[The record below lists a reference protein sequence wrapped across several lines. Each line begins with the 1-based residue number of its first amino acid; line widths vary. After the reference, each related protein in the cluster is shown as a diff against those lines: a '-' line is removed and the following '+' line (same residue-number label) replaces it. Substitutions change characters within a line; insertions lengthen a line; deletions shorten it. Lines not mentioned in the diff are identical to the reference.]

1 MTFAQTNASGMQRDS
16 CANPEETVAAA
27 ADAPVDTARIERA
40 VHEILLAIGEDPTR
54 EGLRETPR
62 RIAQAY
68 AFLFAGLFRDPAAA
82 IDVSFHE
89 DYAGMVV
96 LKDIQFFSM
105 CEHHLLPFWGMA
117 HVGYLPSGQIV
128 GASKLA
134 RVIETLAKRP
144 QLQERLTD
152 DAAATIATVI
162 KPKGV
167 AVVVEAEHMC
177 IAMRGIQK
185 PGSRMITSAMRGLFL
200 SDPRTRNEFMA
211 IATGQR

>member
-1 MTFAQTNASGMQRDS
+1 MQMNAGEARRDGL
-16 CANPEETVAAA
+16 AAPEQEA
-27 ADAPVDTARIERA
+27 ADADAPIDTARIERA
-40 VHEILLAIGEDPTR
+40 VREILLAIGEDPAR

-68 AFLFAGLFRDPAAA
+68 AFLFAGLFREPAAA
-82 IDVSFHE
+82 IDMSFHE
-89 DYAGMVV
+89 AYEGMVV

-105 CEHHLLPFWGMA
+105 CEHHLLPFWGMV

-134 RVIETLAKRP
+134 RAIETLARRP

-152 DAAATIATVI
+152 DAAATIADAI
-162 KPKGV
+162 RPKGV

>member
-1 MTFAQTNASGMQRDS
+1 MRLDRIPIATDSEQAQI
-16 CANPEETVAAA
+16 
-27 ADAPVDTARIERA
+27 DTDRIERA
-40 VHEILLAIGEDPTR
+40 VTEILLAIGEDPAR
-54 EGLRETPR
+54 EGLQETPR

-68 AFLFAGLFRDPAAA
+68 AYLFSGLSCDPAAA
-82 IDVSFHE
+82 IDASFHE
-89 DYAGMVV
+89 EYDGMVV

-117 HVGYLPSGQIV
+117 HVGYLPSGEIV

-134 RVIETLAKRP
+134 RVIDSLAKRP

-152 DAAATIATVI
+152 DAAATIAKVI
-162 KPKGV
+162 KPRGV

-185 PGSRMITSAMRGLFL
+185 PGSRMITSAMRGSFL

>member
-1 MTFAQTNASGMQRDS
+1 MRPDRIPLATHSDQ
-16 CANPEETVAAA
+16 
-27 ADAPVDTARIERA
+27 APIDTDRIERA
-40 VHEILLAIGEDPTR
+40 VTEILLAIGEDPTR
-54 EGLRETPR
+54 EGLQETPR

-68 AFLFAGLFRDPAAA
+68 AYLFSGLSRDPAGA
-82 IDVSFHE
+82 IDASFHE
-89 DYAGMVV
+89 EYEGMVV

-117 HVGYLPSGQIV
+117 HVGYLPSGEIV

-134 RVIETLAKRP
+134 RVIDNLAKRP

-152 DAAATIATVI
+152 DAAATIAKVI
-162 KPKGV
+162 KPQGV

-185 PGSRMITSAMRGLFL
+185 PGSRMITSAMRGSFL

>member
-1 MTFAQTNASGMQRDS
+1 MQRHGTS
-16 CANPEETVAAA
+16 ATHQA
-27 ADAPVDTARIERA
+27 ADEAMATSVDSGRIERA
-40 VHEILLAIGEDPTR
+40 VHEILLAIGEDPAR
-54 EGLRETPR
+54 EGLRDTPR

-68 AFLFAGLFRDPAAA
+68 AFLFSGLARNPAAA
-82 IDVSFHE
+82 IDASFQE
-89 DYAGMVV
+89 DYEGMVV

-105 CEHHLLPFWGMA
+105 CEHHLLPFWGLA

-152 DAAATIATVI
+152 DAAATIAKVI

>member
-1 MTFAQTNASGMQRDS
+1 MQRRELS
-16 CANPEETVAAA
+16 APEVADNESTVSS
-27 ADAPVDTARIERA
+27 VDTYRIERA
-40 VHEILLAIGEDPTR
+40 IKEILLAIGEDPTR
-54 EGLRETPR
+54 EGLTETPR

-68 AFLFAGLFRDPAAA
+68 EFLFSGLSRDPAAA
-82 IDVSFHE
+82 IDASFHE

-117 HVGYLPSGQIV
+117 HVGYIPSGEIV

-152 DAAATIATVI
+152 DAAATIAKVI
-162 KPKGV
+162 KPQGV

>member
-1 MTFAQTNASGMQRDS
+1 MQKTSRIKEKADGKSTDS
-16 CANPEETVAAA
+16 R
-27 ADAPVDTARIERA
+27 VDTRRIERA
-40 VHEILLAIGEDPTR
+40 VEEILLAIGEDPAR
-54 EGLRETPR
+54 EGLSDTPR

-68 AFLFAGLFRDPAAA
+68 EFLFSGLSRDPAAA
-82 IDVSFHE
+82 IDASFHE

-117 HVGYLPSGQIV
+117 HVGYIPSGQIV

-152 DAAATIATVI
+152 DAAATIAKVI
-162 KPKGV
+162 KPQGV